1 MADPTYVALKP
12 LKVHCLEADGTPKYD
27 DETGRPVM
35 RKCAPGDPIPE
46 AVYWPTLWR
55 EVRAGRVGME
65 GSPLPGPG
73 LTRADRNRVERS
85 VKPRAK
91 KASRR
96 RRGRQASTGEM
107 TADEVAVA
115 QATGEVPPEQPASE
129 PEPVPVTES
138 EPAPEGESEDVAP
151 VAVDAE
157 GDDPEEG

>member
-35 RKCAPGDPIPE
+35 RQCVPGDLIPE

-55 EVRAGRVGME
+55 EVRAGRVGLE
-65 GSPLPGPG
+65 GSPLAGPA
-73 LTRADRNRVERS
+73 LSREDRNRVERS

-115 QATGEVPPEQPASE
+115 QATGEVPPEQPWPDDA
-129 PEPVPVTES
+129 P
-138 EPAPEGESEDVAP
+138 EPAPAPPPEGEDDSQDVAP
-151 VAVDAE
+151 IAVDAE
-157 GDDPEEG
+157 GDDPQGG